1 MLIVVLL
8 LDHAIFYAVVMLSRY
23 RIPTHATV
31 LPWMITALVVI
42 HAILSIAMAVLGHK
56 GAEKRKCNTY
66 AKLNARTMLQRFS
79 GILMMVMIG
88 VHIAGAATHFQPKM
102 LHAVLLPVF
111 FAMVLIG
118 VHIAGVAT
126 HFQPKMLHAVLHPV
140 FFAMVLLHLA
150 VSMSKAFITLGIG
163 NAKLVKVIDVI
174 MMVVCS
180 ITFIGAVVGFYLC
193 LFLGVV
199 R

>member
-1 MLIVVLL
+1 
-8 LDHAIFYAVVMLSRY
+8 
-23 RIPTHATV
+23 
-31 LPWMITALVVI
+31 
-42 HAILSIAMAVLGHK
+42 MAVLGHK

-79 GILMMVMIG
+79 GILMMVLVG

-102 LHAVLLPVF
+102 LHA
-111 FAMVLIG
+111 I
-118 VHIAGVAT
+118 
-126 HFQPKMLHAVLHPV
+126 LHPV
-140 FFAMVLLHLA
+140 FFAMVLMHLA

-163 NAKLVKVIDVI
+163 SAKLVKAIDIIMPVI
-174 MMVVCS
+174 CG

-193 LFLGVV
+193 LFLGVA